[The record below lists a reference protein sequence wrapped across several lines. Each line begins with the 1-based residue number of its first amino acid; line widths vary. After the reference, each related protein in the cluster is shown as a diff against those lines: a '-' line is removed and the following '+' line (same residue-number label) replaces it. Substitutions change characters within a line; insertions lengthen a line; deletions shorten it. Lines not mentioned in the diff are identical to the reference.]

1 MLTIYSWFDFIPIST
16 LLVADNKEE
25 DTKSVSFF
33 ICDLG
38 WFFVVFPAVFYSVSA
53 PTGPMFFSIWICFCS
68 NIVSSHLQMFLTW
81 KTPHNVPFIS
91 LRTSV
96 IWSQIA
102 TCSVCDSLSI
112 TVLQMRELYGFLH
125 DTTHLSYHALR
136 TSAILPHTAIEESD
150 GGQDRIQIWRAASTF
165 VWVSHSI
172 CTSKSADFA
181 AKITRI

>member
-125 DTTHLSYHALR
+125 DTIADKCYLATYCHRRIGRRSRQNTDLKSCFYLCLSL
-136 TSAILPHTAIEESD
+136 
-150 GGQDRIQIWRAASTF
+150 TF
-165 VWVSHSI
+165 NLHQLI
-172 CTSKSADFA
+172 CRLGCKND
-181 AKITRI
+181 